1 MHDLYNDSARTDC
14 LFVEVFSGSC
24 RLSKACHSLDFRC
37 TAIDKDPG
45 RSENFPVYICDIT
58 NEEQFLNLR
67 TYLEKERSAILHAHF
82 APSCGTASRA
92 RERPIPGFKT
102 APKPLRSDAH
112 PDGLPNLSES
122 EHQRVS
128 EANRSYAAMSQL
140 IFVLVELGV
149 SISIE
154 NPRNSL
160 LWKTSFLK
168 HLLGK
173 LPTYHVCTFHH
184 CMHGGKRDK
193 DTAWYS
199 FNPRDPQRD
208 LFASLALKCNKQH
221 QHAPWKPYV
230 DASGKRIFPTAD
242 EAAYPHLL
250 CERVAYIL
258 RTEAKKAGF
267 IFPTDLHQ
275 QLDHTNVSAKR
286 QLFTTQPRGRRL
298 RPLVS
303 EFSGYVTVVTL
314 PDRSEFLEQTLRTLP
329 KGARICHRVLQQWGW
344 NRDDMAQKSR
354 TVVVDERC
362 GTDGQCEVVNIGIPR
377 EPSEF
382 IQEALNKGHP
392 RDIIANIRDA
402 ERDLLLNLVHQP
414 CSVRFQKRAAF
425 MKKWLKRSL
434 ELKESEQ
441 KLHDSLAPHLVP
453 ILMGKR
459 LLLWK
464 EILIDLA
471 YSDVAVI
478 DDVVKGF
485 ALTGWAPQTG
495 VFHKHVRKP
504 SLTTQE
510 LRKRAA
516 GLNAAVTGS
525 LENSTEGPHDQ
536 YAWDETMEEVQKGW
550 LGVSDGSSE
559 CVIAKR
565 FPLVQGSKVRLIDD
579 FSICGANSA
588 YGMTEKLRVQS
599 IDELTAY
606 LAYILDSTEGAACP
620 ALVGRTFDL
629 KHAYKQF
636 GVDEWHSKFLNIAV
650 RKPGGSYGLF
660 KVYALPFGASGSVTS
675 FLRVACSIAYIGTYG
690 LDITWTSFF
699 DDFTVL
705 CTQEEADNVGW
716 YVESLFKLLGV
727 EYAATGDKA
736 PPFQSAFK
744 SLGLIIDVSTVNSG
758 TFSIQHTSKRRDELL
773 NSLRSILKAA
783 TAAPKELERLHG
795 RLVWFSSFIFGRL
808 MNGFVRTL
816 SEFSRVRTSRVLV
829 QGSLAEALQGLEKLV
844 EQSQPVR
851 VSRALCWTWLVF
863 TDGAYEKSDQGFGS
877 VGGVLVSPQG
887 ILIEIFGER
896 VNAEFL
902 EILLGTSKHPIYELE
917 ILPVLMAASLWAT
930 YIAGGQ
936 VVFYIDN
943 EAARSAFI
951 QGVGATVHTKSMV
964 QNFVRLEERIKIYSW
979 FGRVPSHSNIADQP
993 SRLQFTNPLFDTAK
1007 RIRVVDFAHFL
1018 EAGCDRVCSE
1028 NQGSL
1033 SGNIHYP

>member
-1 MHDLYNDSARTDC
+1 MDESFASTPFSLVGEWVEASEPCNKPRE
-14 LFVEVFSGSC
+14 VEVTNQSRESAEIIEVDPDSPKREEEDNASSEAPDTSTSSDESAAVLSGARRPLRVPTVPDSLKLVQHTKLRTLHC
-24 RLSKACHSLDFRC
+24 MEKEHQLILLCGRKAVPERYGVVEEVTAGDVTEPGKTLPFIEKQRRLRAQQTRITGISHKHEQQASHALIDAAFNILETGAVVYLPPSKCGSRDAEIQSEAKNKQKQLLTLEQGTIKATASDALVSVDIGTEMKLMYALQRRGLAFDLVNLVSWPVHMEWVNKLFRALMSEAIPGFNSITLQQLLRADQELFLTIAAEFDGSLKGANVGDPPPLDAVIQRLMNDPRINIHLTPTARGEKRSIQQEGDKVSNPPPKKQKQPKPGAQRSPSQC

-45 RSENFPVYICDIT
+45 RSENFPVYVCDIT

-92 RERPIPGFKT
+92 RERPLPGFKT

-112 PDGLPNLSES
+112 PDGLPNLTES

-128 EANRSYAAMSQL
+128 EANRSYAAMSEL
-140 IFVLVELGV
+140 IFALVELGV

-154 NPRNSL
+154 NPGNSL

-258 RTEAKKAGF
+258 RTEATKAGF

-314 PDRSEFLEQTLRTLP
+314 PDRSEFLEQALRTLP
-329 KGARICHRVLQQWGW
+329 KGARICHRVLQQRGW

-478 DDVVKGF
+478 DDVVKG
-485 ALTGWAPQTG
+485 
-495 VFHKHVRKP
+495 
-504 SLTTQE
+504 
-510 LRKRAA
+510 
-516 GLNAAVTGS
+516 
-525 LENSTEGPHDQ
+525 
-536 YAWDETMEEVQKGW
+536 
-550 LGVSDGSSE
+550 
-559 CVIAKR
+559 
-565 FPLVQGSKVRLIDD
+565 
-579 FSICGANSA
+579 
-588 YGMTEKLRVQS
+588 
-599 IDELTAY
+599 
-606 LAYILDSTEGAACP
+606 
-620 ALVGRTFDL
+620 
-629 KHAYKQF
+629 
-636 GVDEWHSKFLNIAV
+636 
-650 RKPGGSYGLF
+650 
-660 KVYALPFGASGSVTS
+660 
-675 FLRVACSIAYIGTYG
+675 
-690 LDITWTSFF
+690 
-699 DDFTVL
+699 
-705 CTQEEADNVGW
+705 
-716 YVESLFKLLGV
+716 
-727 EYAATGDKA
+727 
-736 PPFQSAFK
+736 
-744 SLGLIIDVSTVNSG
+744 
-758 TFSIQHTSKRRDELL
+758 
-773 NSLRSILKAA
+773 
-783 TAAPKELERLHG
+783 
-795 RLVWFSSFIFGRL
+795 
-808 MNGFVRTL
+808 
-816 SEFSRVRTSRVLV
+816 
-829 QGSLAEALQGLEKLV
+829 
-844 EQSQPVR
+844 
-851 VSRALCWTWLVF
+851 
-863 TDGAYEKSDQGFGS
+863 
-877 VGGVLVSPQG
+877 
-887 ILIEIFGER
+887 
-896 VNAEFL
+896 
-902 EILLGTSKHPIYELE
+902 
-917 ILPVLMAASLWAT
+917 
-930 YIAGGQ
+930 
-936 VVFYIDN
+936 
-943 EAARSAFI
+943 
-951 QGVGATVHTKSMV
+951 
-964 QNFVRLEERIKIYSW
+964 
-979 FGRVPSHSNIADQP
+979 
-993 SRLQFTNPLFDTAK
+993 
-1007 RIRVVDFAHFL
+1007 
-1018 EAGCDRVCSE
+1018 
-1028 NQGSL
+1028 
-1033 SGNIHYP
+1033 

>member
-1 MHDLYNDSARTDC
+1 MPAPNADNSPSRRPLTTDEMKSWTRMLLARCEIDLTDRRITSHSCKCTLLSWLSKHGDLWEDRQVLGGHVSFIKSTITYSREAMARPLRVLEELLNDVRVGRFRPDETRSGRFRDVVLEGCPMGESFASTPFSLVGEWVEASEPCNKPRE
-14 LFVEVFSGSC
+14 VEVTNQSRESAEIIEVDPDSPKREEEDNASSEAPDTSTSSDESAAVLSGARRPLRVPTVPDSLKLVQHTKLRTLHC
-24 RLSKACHSLDFRC
+24 MEKEHQLILLCGRKAVPERYGVVEEVTAGDVTEPGKTLPFIEKQRRLRAQQTRITGISHKHEQQASHALIDAAFNILETGAVVYLPPSKCGSRDAEIQSEAKNKQKQLLTLEQGTIKATASDALVSVDIGTEMKLMYALQREKRSIQQEGDKVSNPPPKKQKQPKPGAQRSPSQC

-45 RSENFPVYICDIT
+45 RSENFPVYVCDIT

-112 PDGLPNLSES
+112 PDGLPNLTES

-128 EANRSYAAMSQL
+128 EANRSYAAMSEL
-140 IFVLVELGV
+140 IFALVELGV

-258 RTEAKKAGF
+258 RTEATKAGF

-329 KGARICHRVLQQWGW
+329 KGARICHRVLQQRGW

-414 CSVRFQKRAAF
+414 RSVRFQKRAAF

-441 KLHDSLAPHLVP
+441 KLRDSLAPHLVP

-485 ALTGWAPQTG
+485 ALT
-495 VFHKHVRKP
+495 
-504 SLTTQE
+504 
-510 LRKRAA
+510 
-516 GLNAAVTGS
+516 
-525 LENSTEGPHDQ
+525 
-536 YAWDETMEEVQKGW
+536 
-550 LGVSDGSSE
+550 
-559 CVIAKR
+559 
-565 FPLVQGSKVRLIDD
+565 
-579 FSICGANSA
+579 
-588 YGMTEKLRVQS
+588 
-599 IDELTAY
+599 
-606 LAYILDSTEGAACP
+606 
-620 ALVGRTFDL
+620 
-629 KHAYKQF
+629 
-636 GVDEWHSKFLNIAV
+636 
-650 RKPGGSYGLF
+650 
-660 KVYALPFGASGSVTS
+660 
-675 FLRVACSIAYIGTYG
+675 
-690 LDITWTSFF
+690 
-699 DDFTVL
+699 
-705 CTQEEADNVGW
+705 
-716 YVESLFKLLGV
+716 
-727 EYAATGDKA
+727 
-736 PPFQSAFK
+736 
-744 SLGLIIDVSTVNSG
+744 
-758 TFSIQHTSKRRDELL
+758 
-773 NSLRSILKAA
+773 
-783 TAAPKELERLHG
+783 
-795 RLVWFSSFIFGRL
+795 
-808 MNGFVRTL
+808 
-816 SEFSRVRTSRVLV
+816 
-829 QGSLAEALQGLEKLV
+829 
-844 EQSQPVR
+844 
-851 VSRALCWTWLVF
+851 
-863 TDGAYEKSDQGFGS
+863 
-877 VGGVLVSPQG
+877 
-887 ILIEIFGER
+887 
-896 VNAEFL
+896 
-902 EILLGTSKHPIYELE
+902 
-917 ILPVLMAASLWAT
+917 
-930 YIAGGQ
+930 
-936 VVFYIDN
+936 
-943 EAARSAFI
+943 
-951 QGVGATVHTKSMV
+951 
-964 QNFVRLEERIKIYSW
+964 
-979 FGRVPSHSNIADQP
+979 
-993 SRLQFTNPLFDTAK
+993 
-1007 RIRVVDFAHFL
+1007 
-1018 EAGCDRVCSE
+1018 
-1028 NQGSL
+1028 
-1033 SGNIHYP
+1033 

>member
-1 MHDLYNDSARTDC
+1 M
-14 LFVEVFSGSC
+14 
-24 RLSKACHSLDFRC
+24 
-37 TAIDKDPG
+37 
-45 RSENFPVYICDIT
+45 
-58 NEEQFLNLR
+58 
-67 TYLEKERSAILHAHF
+67 
-82 APSCGTASRA
+82 
-92 RERPIPGFKT
+92 
-102 APKPLRSDAH
+102 
-112 PDGLPNLSES
+112 
-122 EHQRVS
+122 S
-128 EANRSYAAMSQL
+128 EANRSYAAMSEL
-140 IFVLVELGV
+140 IFALVELGV

-242 EAAYPHLL
+242 ETAYPHLL

-258 RTEAKKAGF
+258 RTEATKAGF

-329 KGARICHRVLQQWGW
+329 KGARICHRVLQQRGW

-629 KHAYKQF
+629 KPAYKQF
-636 GVDEWHSKFLNIAV
+636 GVDEWRSKFLNIAV

-744 SLGLIIDVSTVNSG
+744 SLGLIIDVSTVTSG
-758 TFSIQHTSKRRDELL
+758 TFSI
-773 NSLRSILKAA
+773 
-783 TAAPKELERLHG
+783 
-795 RLVWFSSFIFGRL
+795 
-808 MNGFVRTL
+808 
-816 SEFSRVRTSRVLV
+816 
-829 QGSLAEALQGLEKLV
+829 
-844 EQSQPVR
+844 
-851 VSRALCWTWLVF
+851 
-863 TDGAYEKSDQGFGS
+863 
-877 VGGVLVSPQG
+877 
-887 ILIEIFGER
+887 
-896 VNAEFL
+896 
-902 EILLGTSKHPIYELE
+902 
-917 ILPVLMAASLWAT
+917 
-930 YIAGGQ
+930 
-936 VVFYIDN
+936 
-943 EAARSAFI
+943 
-951 QGVGATVHTKSMV
+951 
-964 QNFVRLEERIKIYSW
+964 
-979 FGRVPSHSNIADQP
+979 
-993 SRLQFTNPLFDTAK
+993 
-1007 RIRVVDFAHFL
+1007 
-1018 EAGCDRVCSE
+1018 
-1028 NQGSL
+1028 
-1033 SGNIHYP
+1033 